1 MNQVV
6 ILGRATA
13 DPSCRYT
20 QSGKCVTE
28 ITLAVDRGYGD
39 KKKTSFITCQ
49 SWEKQAET
57 LANSVSKGQR
67 LLVEGKWAQQT
78 WETNEGQ
85 KRRKDYVEID
95 TFEFIE
101 KKQPEQDRPD
111 GGTFGGNVF
120 PEEEIPF

>member
-1 MNQVV
+1 MNRVV
-6 ILGRATA
+6 ILGRTTS
-13 DPSCRYT
+13 DPECRYT

-39 KKKTSFITCQ
+39 KKKTSFIPCQ
-49 SWEKQAET
+49 IWNGPAET
-57 LANSVSKGQR
+57 LANSVSKGNR
-67 LLVEGKWAQQT
+67 LLVEGKWAQSS
-78 WETNEGQ
+78 WEQDGH

-111 GGTFGGNVF
+111 GGTFGGEII
-120 PEEEIPF
+120 PEEETPF